1 MHSSTLLVMPLLA
14 VSALAAPP
22 SNDACSSAE
31 SISGLGS
38 FAFTSIDA
46 TTDGPVNAECSFFSQ
61 AQVWKDVWSCWT
73 PTASGLVTISTCSGA
88 GWDTK
93 LAVYAG
99 CDCGAT
105 GTSILACS
113 DDSCGAQSR
122 VTIAVTGGQQYLIR
136 IGGYGSSEA
145 GAASGAGTITIA
157 DGALFEV
164 TRPET
169 GKRYVAYAATTWA
182 AAEATAVQLGGHLVS
197 IDDAEENEWVRANVA
212 NFGGVD
218 RRIWLGFNDVASEG
232 QFAWTDGTPADFTNW
247 NPGEPNNSGGIEDF
261 TELLGSNG
269 RWNDQDADGN
279 GQQIGVAELGD
290 AVPACAAD
298 LDRDGFVG
306 GGDLGIL
313 LTAWATADAA
323 ADLDDDGFVGGADLG
338 IMLVAWG
345 QCPR

>member
-1 MHSSTLLVMPLLA
+1 MTTAALIVH
-14 VSALAAPP
+14 ALAASTMAAPP
-22 SNDACSSAE
+22 VNDACVGAE
-31 SISGLGS
+31 PIAGLGS
-38 FAFTSIDA
+38 FAFTSVEA
-46 TTDGPVNAECSFFSQ
+46 TTDGPVNTECTFFSQ
-61 AQVWKDVWSCWT
+61 SQVWKDIWFCWT
-73 PTASGLVTISTCSGA
+73 PSASGLVTIATCGGA
-88 GWDTK
+88 TWDTK

-105 GTSILACS
+105 ATSILGCS
-113 DDSCGAQSR
+113 DDTCGAQSR
-122 VTIAVTGGQQYLIR
+122 VTIAATAGQQYLVR
-136 IGGYGSSEA
+136 IGGYGSSET
-145 GAASGAGTITIA
+145 GAASGAGTFTIA

-197 IDDAEENEWVRANVA
+197 IEDAEENEWVRANVA

-218 RRIWLGFNDVASEG
+218 RRLWIGFNDVQVEG
-232 QFAWTDGTPADFTNW
+232 QFAWTDGTPTTYTNW

-279 GQQIGVAELGD
+279 GQQIGVAELGE
-290 AVPACAAD
+290 ATPACAPD

-306 GGDLGIL
+306 GSDLGIL
-313 LTAWATADAA
+313 LTAWGTADAA
-323 ADLDDDGFVGGADLG
+323 SDLDDDGFVGGADLG

-345 QCPR
+345 QCPQ

>member
-1 MHSSTLLVMPLLA
+1 MHTTAPIAL
-14 VSALAAPP
+14 ALAASAMAVPP
-22 SNDACSSAE
+22 ANDACVSAE
-31 SISGLGS
+31 PITGLGS
-38 FAFTSIDA
+38 FAFTSVEA
-46 TTDGPVNAECSFFSQ
+46 TTDGPINPECNFFSQ
-61 AQVWKDVWSCWT
+61 SQVWKDVWFCWT
-73 PTASGLVTISTCSGA
+73 PSATGLVTIATCGGA
-88 GWDTK
+88 TWDTK

-99 CDCGAT
+99 CDCGGT

-113 DDSCGAQSR
+113 DDTCSAQSR
-122 VTIAVTGGQQYLIR
+122 VTIAATAGQQYLVR
-136 IGGYGSSEA
+136 VGGYGSSET
-145 GAASGAGTITIA
+145 GAASGNGTLTIA

-169 GKRYVAYAATTWA
+169 GKRYVAYTASTWA
-182 AAEATAVQLGGHLVS
+182 AAEATAVLLGGHLVT

-218 RRIWLGFNDVASEG
+218 RRLWLGFNDVQVEG
-232 QFAWTDGTPADFTNW
+232 QFAWTDGTPTGYTNW

-290 AVPACAAD
+290 AAPACAPD

-306 GGDLGIL
+306 GSDLGIL
-313 LTAWATADAA
+313 LTAWGSVDAA
-323 ADLDDDGFVGGADLG
+323 SDLDGDGFVGGADLG

-345 QCPR
+345 QCPQ